1 MRKTK
6 LSAKEIAQINA
17 INLAK
22 IRDGGYA
29 RIRNYGSGS
38 STAEI
43 FWNLNAKA
51 KKDQIF
57 KIKFEGKEVLFD
69 KEELDKFLRWV

>member
-6 LSAKEIAQINA
+6 LSPQEIAQINA

-29 RIRNYGSGS
+29 RVRNYGSGS
-38 STAEI
+38 STLEM
-43 FWNLNAKA
+43 FWNMNKA
-51 KKDQIF
+51 SKRDQIF
-57 KIKFEGKEVLFD
+57 KLRFEGKEVLID
-69 KEELDKFLRWV
+69 LEEFNKFSRWV